1 MKPGGVNLPDGRRLS
16 QGTTVCISGW
26 GLHHDKDIFPRP
38 SEFVHD
44 RFMRV
49 DDEEMEKKISYA
61 AYAAAGTN
69 EHFVVWG
76 IGKHACPGRFFA
88 VSLIKTI
95 LAHILVDYEVKFL
108 RERPGNVWIE
118 FNVIPPPSATIS
130 IRRRKVGASSMETAS
145 KRASKLDKVE
155 DL

>member
-1 MKPGGVNLPDGRRLS
+1 MRLWGLVPKGMSRKVMKPGGVNLPDGRRLS

-130 IRRRKVGASSMETAS
+130 IRRRK
-145 KRASKLDKVE
+145 
-155 DL
+155 